1 MFEVTTRTAPI
12 PTYVLRDTDANSE
25 VEVCPSRGG
34 LITRFR
40 VGDTPV
46 LSMDDSTL
54 YDLTKNVR
62 GGVPILFPMAG
73 PVKDNQ
79 YTLGGKTYEMKQH
92 GFARNEQWEVTRHST
107 DGAAKLTI
115 TLRSSEETKK
125 RFPFDFVVEYTYE
138 LKGSS
143 LMLHQNYKNTS
154 NEPMPLHAGFHPYF
168 HVLDSEKANTKVET
182 KATKAFDN
190 VTKRDF
196 DFTGFDL
203 TQKEVDLHLHDH
215 GSTRSS
221 IQRPGS
227 NKKIEVV
234 ASEEFSHW
242 VVWTLAGKDFI
253 CLEPWTAPGNAL
265 NTKNRLLT
273 LAPGEAKHV
282 WTEIALR

>member
-12 PTYVLRDTDANSE
+12 PTYVLRDTESGAE

-34 LITRFR
+34 LITRFK

-46 LSMDDSTL
+46 LSMDDTTL
-54 YDLTKNVR
+54 YDLSKNVR

-73 PVKDNQ
+73 PLKDNQ
-79 YTLGGKTYEMKQH
+79 VVFDGKTYEMKQH
-92 GFARNEQWEVTRHST
+92 GFARNEAWKIVRHST
-107 DGAAKLTI
+107 EGSAQLTI
-115 TLRSSEETKK
+115 SLRSSEETRA
-125 RFPFDFVVEYTYE
+125 RFPFDFLVQYTYE

-143 LMLHQNYKNTS
+143 LTLHQSYQNLS
-154 NEPMPLHAGFHPYF
+154 SEPMPLHAGFHPYF
-168 HVLDSEKANTKVET
+168 HVPDAEKASTKVDT
-182 KATKAFDN
+182 QATKAFDN
-190 VTKRDF
+190 VTKKDF

-215 GSTRSS
+215 GSTKSF
-221 IQRPGS
+221 IQRPNS
-227 NKKIEVV
+227 DKKIEVV
-234 ASEEFSHW
+234 ASSEFTHW

-265 NTKNRLLT
+265 NTKQRLIM
-273 LAPGEAKHV
+273 LAPNEAKQL

>member
-12 PTYVLRDTDANSE
+12 PTYVLRDTTSNAE

-40 VGDTPV
+40 VGDVPV

-54 YDLTKNVR
+54 YDLSKNVR

-73 PVKDNQ
+73 PLKDNQ
-79 YTLGGKTYEMKQH
+79 VVLGGKTYEMKQH
-92 GFARNEQWEVTRHST
+92 GFARNEQWEVTGHST
-107 DGAAKLTI
+107 EGSAKLII
-115 TLRSSEETKK
+115 TLRSSDETKQK
-125 RFPFDFVVEYTYE
+125 FPFDFVVQYTYE
-138 LKGSS
+138 LKGTS
-143 LMLHQNYKNTS
+143 LTLHQNYQNTS
-154 NEPMPLHAGFHPYF
+154 SEPMPLHAGFHPYF
-168 HVLDSEKANTKVET
+168 HVPDSEKAATKVET
-182 KATKAFDN
+182 RATKAFDN
-190 VTKRDF
+190 VTKKDF

-221 IQRPGS
+221 ITRPGS
-227 NKKIEVV
+227 TQKIEIV
-234 ASEEFSHW
+234 ASEEFTHW

-253 CLEPWTAPGNAL
+253 CVEPWTAPGNAL
-265 NTKNRLLT
+265 NTKNRLIT

>member
-12 PTYVLRDTDANSE
+12 PTYVLRDTESNAE

-54 YDLTKNVR
+54 YDLSKNVR

-73 PVKDNQ
+73 PLKDNQ
-79 YTLGGKTYEMKQH
+79 VSFDGKPYEMKQH
-92 GFARNEQWEVTRHST
+92 GFARNEAWEVTSHST
-107 DGAAKLTI
+107 DGSARLTI
-115 TLRSSEETKK
+115 TLRSSDETRK
-125 RFPFDFVVEYTYE
+125 RFPFNFIVQYTYE

-143 LMLHQNYKNTS
+143 LHLHQRYQNLS
-154 NEPMPLHAGFHPYF
+154 AEPMPLHTGFHPYF
-168 HVLDSEKANTKVET
+168 HVPDAEKASTKVET
-182 KATKAFDN
+182 RATKAFDN

-215 GSTRSS
+215 GSTKSY
-221 IQRPGS
+221 IQRPNS
-227 NKKIEVV
+227 DKKIEVN
-234 ASEEFSHW
+234 ASDEFTHW

-265 NTKNRLLT
+265 NTKQRLIM
-273 LAPGEAKHV
+273 LAPNEAKTLS
-282 WTEIALR
+282 TEIALR